1 MNMLKTSYT
10 KNFTN
15 MFLKEKKLTLKFEA
29 VS

>member
-15 MFLKEKKLTLKFEA
+15 MFLKGKKLALKFEA